1 MMSTNRRFLPLPV
14 AVLSLLAGGL
24 LAAAFHPAAGLP
36 PAQAQPLPPQCGDSV
51 DLPWRCLI
59 VSSGEVAQAMQ
70 ALEDACFEM
79 GTVSVAPWSE
89 ARSGYV
95 TEYLLVG
102 RQPAGDC
109 P

>member
-1 MMSTNRRFLPLPV
+1 
-14 AVLSLLAGGL
+14 
-24 LAAAFHPAAGLP
+24 
-36 PAQAQPLPPQCGDSV
+36 
-51 DLPWRCLI
+51 
-59 VSSGEVAQAMQ
+59 
-70 ALEDACFEM
+70 
-79 GTVSVAPWSE
+79 VAPWRE

>member
-1 MMSTNRRFLPLPV
+1 MAARRFLPLPV
-14 AVLSLLAGGL
+14 TVLSLLAGGL
-24 LAAAFHPAAGLP
+24 LAAYGGGLEVVSETP
-36 PAQAQPLPPQCGDSV
+36 VHQPPQCGDSV

-79 GTVSVAPWSE
+79 GTVSVAPWRE

-102 RQPAGDC
+102 RQPAGEC